1 MSLMHFNTHVGLA
14 QGHSNYLRILN
25 LESGTNQ
32 SYMPRKK
39 QCVCVCVC
47 VCLRVGGGGQLLQGA
62 HSSCGRN

>member
-14 QGHSNYLRILN
+14 QGLSNYLHILI
-25 LESGTNQ
+25 LERGTDQ
-32 SYMPRKK
+32 SYMPRKE
-39 QCVCVCVC
+39 QCMC